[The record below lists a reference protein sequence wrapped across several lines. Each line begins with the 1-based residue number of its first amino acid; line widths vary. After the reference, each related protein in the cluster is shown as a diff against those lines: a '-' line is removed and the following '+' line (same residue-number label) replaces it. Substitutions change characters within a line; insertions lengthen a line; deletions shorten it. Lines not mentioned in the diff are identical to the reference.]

1 MKCKYEFRCTKFE
14 EDEEIKMNLFKFKK
28 TKDREY
34 LEWLV
39 YYCLISDVPP
49 ISTGRGKELLGF
61 NDMQQMRDW
70 MNDMADG
77 DK

>member
-1 MKCKYEFRCTKFE
+1 
-14 EDEEIKMNLFKFKK
+14 MNLFKFKK

-39 YYCLISDVPP
+39 YYFLISDVPP
-49 ISTGRGKELLGF
+49 ILTGRGKELLGF

-70 MNDMADG
+70 MNDMIEKDHIADVS
-77 DK
+77 KKVK